1 MVSLLCLIRWQTINT
16 LSTQYY
22 LFIMGGTWFDFE
34 ILFAPNSVDFQAGT
48 QDGLGERDWL
58 LGNDVRP
65 FSLKH

>member
-1 MVSLLCLIRWQTINT
+1 
-16 LSTQYY
+16 
-22 LFIMGGTWFDFE
+22 MGGTWFDFE

-65 FSLKH
+65 FSLKHWMRFHVHFDQEVTSFTL